1 MQADST
7 TIYFSY
13 YLLTIMLSMVHNC
26 FQIRTNPD
34 SFNALATQ
42 AQIWFTARNA
52 PVKTSKVFVHY
63 FFLSPV
69 CKIYTMPPAKYYVVN
84 RKTGMVGFEPTTY

>member
-13 YLLTIMLSMVHNC
+13 YLLTIALSMVHNC
-26 FQIRTNPD
+26 FQTWTHPD

-63 FFLSPV
+63 FFPV
-69 CKIYTMPPAKYYVVN
+69 
-84 RKTGMVGFEPTTY
+84 TGMPNLHHASGGILCRK

>member
-26 FQIRTNPD
+26 FQTWTSPG

-52 PVKTSKVFVHY
+52 PVKTSNVFVHY
-63 FFLSPV
+63 FFLSQV
-69 CKIYTMPPAKYYVVN
+69 CKIYTMPPVEYYVVY
-84 RKTGMVGFEPTTY
+84 RKVGIQGLEPWTS

>member
-13 YLLTIMLSMVHNC
+13 YLLTIALSMVHNC
-26 FQIRTNPD
+26 FQIRTSPD

-52 PVKTSKVFVHY
+52 TVKTSNGFCSL

-69 CKIYTMPPAKYYVVN
+69 CKIYTMPPVEY
-84 RKTGMVGFEPTTY
+84 

>member
-26 FQIRTNPD
+26 FQTWTSPG

-63 FFLSPV
+63 FFPV
-69 CKIYTMPPAKYYVVN
+69 TGVQNLHHASGEILC
-84 RKTGMVGFEPTTY
+84 RK